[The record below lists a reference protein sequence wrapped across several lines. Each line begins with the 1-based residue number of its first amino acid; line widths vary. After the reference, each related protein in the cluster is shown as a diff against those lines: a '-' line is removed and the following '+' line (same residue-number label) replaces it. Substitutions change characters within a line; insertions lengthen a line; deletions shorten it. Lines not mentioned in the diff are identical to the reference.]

1 MAVAALLLTKEIARY
16 RPALYRLALLQIRDK
31 AAADDATQET
41 LLAALEG
48 IERFRGEAS
57 VKTWLFAILRH
68 KVVDVLRQRGRFVP
82 PPSEDLNAELDIT
95 GFDTLFDA
103 EDCWAAPKNVWANPE
118 TVVERKAFFK
128 VLEACLNDCRR
139 ARPAPSS
146 CASGSTLRRRKSPAR
161 STCRREICACCFIA
175 RACSS
180 DFVSILAGVAHDR
193 HLPRHHLARQR
204 RARSAAD

>member
-128 VLEACLNDCRR
+128 VLEACLTRLPARTARAFLMREWLDFAPEEISSALDVSPGNLRVLLYR
-139 ARPAPSS
+139 ARMQ
-146 CASGSTLRRRKSPAR
+146 LR
-161 STCRREICACCFIA
+161 TCLDVGWN
-175 RACSS
+175 RA
-180 DFVSILAGVAHDR
+180 
-193 HLPRHHLARQR
+193 
-204 RARSAAD
+204 

>member
-1 MAVAALLLTKEIARY
+1 MTSAALLLTKEIARY
-16 RPALYRLALLQIRDK
+16 RPTLYRLALLQIRDK

-48 IERFRGEAS
+48 IGRFRGEAS

-128 VLEACLNDCRR
+128 VLEACLTRLPARTARAFLMREWLDFAPEEISSELDVSPGNLRVLLYR
-139 ARPAPSS
+139 ARMQ
-146 CASGSTLRRRKSPAR
+146 LR
-161 STCRREICACCFIA
+161 TCLDVGWN
-175 RACSS
+175 RA
-180 DFVSILAGVAHDR
+180 
-193 HLPRHHLARQR
+193 
-204 RARSAAD
+204 